1 MILILKNVPM
11 KTKGMPLPTQGAN
24 QQAMLVVV
32 LGLPGTGK
40 TTFAQALALA
50 LGARHFNTDIIR
62 DELGMRGEYSA
73 ADKQR
78 VYQKMESQAVRAL
91 MENLPVVVDGTF
103 YLPPLRQSYQQI
115 GRRHRIPV
123 FWILVQAPEDLVKSR
138 LSQKRDYSE
147 ADYEVYLKIKTS
159 WLPLE
164 YQHLALE
171 SEDLEAMVEKALAYL
186 CF

>member
-1 MILILKNVPM
+1 M
-11 KTKGMPLPTQGAN
+11 KTKGISMPTQGAN

-62 DELGMRGEYSA
+62 DELGMRGQYSET
-73 ADKQR
+73 DKQR
-78 VYQKMESQAVRAL
+78 VYQMMESGAVQAL
-91 MENLPVVVDGTF
+91 KDNLSVVVDGTF
-103 YLPPLRQSYQQI
+103 YLPPLRQSIQQI
-115 GRRHRIPV
+115 GQRHRIPV
-123 FWILVQAPEDLVKSR
+123 FWILVQAPEDLVKKR
-138 LSQKRDYSE
+138 LSKKRAYSE

-159 WLPLE
+159 WAPLE
-164 YQHLALE
+164 YKHLALE
-171 SEDLEAMVEKALAYL
+171 SEDLEAMVEKALSYL